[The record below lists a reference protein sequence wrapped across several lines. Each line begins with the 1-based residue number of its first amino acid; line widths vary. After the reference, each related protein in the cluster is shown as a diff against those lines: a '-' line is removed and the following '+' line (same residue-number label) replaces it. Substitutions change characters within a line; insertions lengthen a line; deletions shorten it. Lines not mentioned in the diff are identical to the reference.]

1 METLKQVQGDE
12 IALKKNYGVSFFG
25 FTTDFNSFSDCF
37 LKREKDSE
45 KSLNI
50 YKSINLSQFSRR
62 QLLYYFLNPD
72 RNQFGLSKVR
82 SNPPDLQELSS
93 RLYFFRQ

>member
-12 IALKKNYGVSFFG
+12 IALKKNYGVAFFSF
-25 FTTDFNSFSDCF
+25 TIDFNSSSDFF
-37 LKREKDSE
+37 LKRKIDSE
-45 KSLNI
+45 KSIEI

-82 SNPPDLQELSS
+82 SIPPDLQELFS

>member
-50 YKSINLSQFSRR
+50 YKSINLSQSSLR
-62 QLLYYFLNPD
+62 QFLYCFLNPD
-72 RNQFGLSKVR
+72 RNQFGQDKVH
-82 SNPPDLQELSS
+82 NTPPDLQELFS
-93 RLYFFRQ
+93 RLYFFQR